1 MNYYLIDYENQ
12 GTDNLKD
19 MYGVQKGDEI
29 YIFFSDKCK
38 NFSLDLLEKVSNL
51 GVNFKPVRVKCGAKN
66 ALDFQL
72 SSHLGYLI
80 GKDGNLSSYHIISN
94 DKGFD
99 CIVTYWNNLG
109 ISVDRTLLKKPDTPI
124 KPSKAAKKKS
134 KVNEDDLA
142 TIDEI
147 QTYLDDDEVSP
158 DILDIIN
165 QYKTKTAINNGI
177 VKAVKDTRTAGIIY
191 KKLKPLLTQKNKK

>member
-19 MYGVQKGDEI
+19 MHGVQKGDEI

-80 GKDGNLSSYHIISN
+80 GKDGNISSYHIISN
-94 DKGFD
+94 D
-99 CIVTYWNNLG
+99 L
-109 ISVDRTLLKKPDTPI
+109 
-124 KPSKAAKKKS
+124 
-134 KVNEDDLA
+134 
-142 TIDEI
+142 
-147 QTYLDDDEVSP
+147 
-158 DILDIIN
+158 
-165 QYKTKTAINNGI
+165 
-177 VKAVKDTRTAGIIY
+177 
-191 KKLKPLLTQKNKK
+191 